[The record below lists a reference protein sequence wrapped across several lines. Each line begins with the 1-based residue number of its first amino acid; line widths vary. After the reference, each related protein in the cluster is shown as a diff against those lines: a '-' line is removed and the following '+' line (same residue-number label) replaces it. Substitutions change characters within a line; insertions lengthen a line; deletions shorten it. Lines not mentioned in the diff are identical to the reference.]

1 MDVLSDVLLSVRL
14 TGAVFFDVDAH
25 APFATES
32 PGVGEIGSQVL
43 PGAEHVISFHIV
55 TDGSCWA
62 EAVDHSAPP
71 VPLRAGDIVVF
82 PAGNAN
88 IIASSPGMRGRPN
101 PAQYYRPADRT
112 LPFSLA
118 TAREPHA
125 AHTRFVCGF
134 LGCDTRPFNPLLDA
148 LPRIVHVPI
157 SAESRRWLDSLVGI
171 AVQASGGEGAGREAM
186 LSKLAE
192 LMFVEAIRS
201 YLDRLPADA
210 RDWLAGVRDPQVGA
224 ALRVLHGRPADAWTA
239 ERLAREVGM
248 SRSSFA
254 DRFTAYVGIPPITT
268 SAAGGSSL
276 RPGFSRRAASAWARP
291 PQRSATSPRR
301 PSTGPSSARWGRR
314 PEPGAAAA
322 NGHPTEDRSALAHAA
337 SRKFTRWSTET
348 PTWTCWSRSRAPH
361 RPL

>member
-224 ALRVLHGRPADAWTA
+224 ALRVLHGRPARCLDCRAPRARGRHVEVLVRGPVHGVRGDPADALP
-239 ERLAREVGM
+239 RPLA
-248 SRSSFA
+248 
-254 DRFTAYVGIPPITT
+254 TP
-268 SAAGGSSL
+268 
-276 RPGFSRRAASAWARP
+276 AS
-291 PQRSATSPRR
+291 
-301 PSTGPSSARWGRR
+301 GPSSRDALVGGSGAGRSVQVRERPGELPSGGRR
-314 PEPGAAAA
+314 LLGPE
-322 NGHPTEDRSALAHAA
+322 SAG
-337 SRKFTRWSTET
+337 SFVQ
-348 PTWTCWSRSRAPH
+348 PP
-361 RPL
+361 PLPDMARRR

>member
-1 MDVLSDVLLSVRL
+1 LLDRPAELTERPEEAAMDVLSDVLLSVRL

-224 ALRVLHGRPADAWTA
+224 ALRVLHGRPAHAWTA

-254 DRFTAYVGIPPITT
+254 HRFTAYVGIPPMHYLGRWRLQL
-268 SAAGGSSL
+268 AARL
-276 RPGFSRRAASAWARP
+276 LET
-291 PQRSATSPRR
+291 RSVSV
-301 PSTGPSSARWGRR
+301 GQ
-314 PEPGAAAA
+314 AAAA
-322 NGHPTEDRSALAHAA
+322 VGYQSEAA
-337 SRKFTRWSTET
+337 FN
-348 PTWTCWSRSRAPH
+348 RAFKRAVGQAPGAWRRGRER
-361 RPL
+361 RPD